1 MFGMRP
7 PKRSNNTKFYEL
19 LGLDKN
25 ASSDEIKKA
34 YRKQAIKH
42 HPDKGGDPEKFK
54 EIGQAYDVLSD
65 PEKRQ
70 VYDEYGEDALKEG
83 MGPGAGAGADP
94 FNIFES
100 FFGGSPFGGAG
111 GRSRRGP
118 RRGEDVAHPLKVSLE
133 DLYKGITKKLSLSKN
148 VLCPQCNGKGSKSGR
163 SIGCGTCGGSGV
175 KVSMRQIGPG
185 MIQQMQSVCPTCKG
199 SGEAVDPSDRCDKC
213 RGNKVVQEKKI
224 LEVNVDKGMEHGQKI
239 VFSGE
244 ADQAPDTEPGDIVF
258 VIQQKDHPEFKRKAS
273 DLFLV
278 KKISLTEALIGF
290 KSVVKQLDG
299 RELLLETKEG
309 EITRPGSFKMVKE
322 EGMPVRNHPFQ
333 KGNLYIQFE
342 VVFPEDGQI
351 PTTAYQPLENIL
363 GSRPQVEVNMGE
375 CDEVTMSNVDI
386 EAELK
391 RRNSHHEQQSRSQ
404 YDSDEEEGGPRVQC
418 AQQ

>member
-25 ASSDEIKKA
+25 ASADEIKKA

-65 PEKRQ
+65 PEKKQ
-70 VYDEYGEDALKEG
+70 
-83 MGPGAGAGADP
+83 
-94 FNIFES
+94 
-100 FFGGSPFGGAG
+100 
-111 GRSRRGP
+111 
-118 RRGEDVAHPLKVSLE
+118 
-133 DLYKGITKKLSLSKN
+133 
-148 VLCPQCNGKGSKSGR
+148 
-163 SIGCGTCGGSGV
+163 
-175 KVSMRQIGPG
+175 VSMRQIGPG

-213 RGNKVVQEKKI
+213 RGNKVVQEKKV
-224 LEVNVDKGMEHGQKI
+224 LEVNVEKGMEHGQKI

-258 VIQQKDHPEFKRKAS
+258 VLQQKDHSEFKRKAS

-278 KKISLTEALIGF
+278 KKITLTEALIGF
-290 KSVVKQLDG
+290 KTVIKQLDG

-309 EITRPGSFKMVKE
+309 EITRPSSFKMVKE

-342 VVFPEDGQI
+342 VDVD
-351 PTTAYQPLENIL
+351 
-363 GSRPQVEVNMGE
+363 MGE

-386 EAELK
+386 EDELK

-404 YDSDEEEGGPRVQC
+404 YDSDEEDGGPRVQC

>member
-25 ASSDEIKKA
+25 ASPDEIKKA
-34 YRKQAIKH
+34 YRKLAIKH

-65 PEKRQ
+65 PEKKQ

-83 MGPGAGAGADP
+83 MGAGGGGGADP

-100 FFGGSPFGGAG
+100 FFGGSPFGGG

-118 RRGEDVAHPLKVSLE
+118 RKGEDVAHPLKLSLE

-148 VLCPQCNGKGSKSGR
+148 VICSQCNGKGSKSGR
-163 SIGCGTCGGSGV
+163 STECGSCRGSGV

-213 RGNKVVQEKKI
+213 KGNKVIQEKKI
-224 LEVNVDKGMEHGQKI
+224 LEVHVEKGMEHGQRI
-239 VFSGE
+239 VFAGE
-244 ADQAPDTEPGDIVF
+244 ADQAPDTVPGDIVF
-258 VIQQKDHPEFKRKAS
+258 VVQQKEHTEFKRKAS
-273 DLFLV
+273 DLFAV

-290 KSVVKQLDG
+290 KTVIKQLDG

-333 KGNLYIQFE
+333 KGNLYVQFE
-342 VVFPEDGQI
+342 VIFPGDGQI
-351 PTTAYQPLENIL
+351 PPSAYQPLENIL
-363 GSRPQVEVNMGE
+363 GPRKQVDVNME
-375 CDEVTMSNVDI
+375 QCDEVTMHNVDI
-386 EAELK
+386 EEELK